1 MRNKLPVQTADFFSN
16 ISERNTSWNEQLRY
30 QQTWSTQVPPDT
42 INVDI
47 TIRGTSKIRENCT
60 AKYNTL
66 LQTIKDA
73 LEKNGLPASNS
84 KTITIQFLDTK

>member
-1 MRNKLPVQTADFFSN
+1 MERTIDVSTKL
-16 ISERNTSWNEQLRY
+16 
-30 QQTWSTQVPPDT
+30 STQVPPDT

-73 LEKNGLPASNS
+73 LEKNGLPASIL
-84 KTITIQFLDTK
+84 KKQ